1 MSNYLLATSA
11 VCKGALFYL
20 CFEEKNNAIFDKRD
34 HSQRIIQGYGIQ
46 HKKISLGKTTKLT

>member
-1 MSNYLLATSA
+1 MRIGTYLLATSD

-34 HSQRIIQGYGIQ
+34 HLQRIIQGYGIQ
-46 HKKISLGKTTKLT
+46 HTEILI